1 MAGRTNRTEGE
12 RSRDNS
18 FINLLNG
25 IFRSLEK
32 IGSEISNLS
41 NKMEC
46 KCNCKCNC
54 KSKK

>member
-1 MAGRTNRTEGE
+1 MADRTNRTEGE

-25 IFRSLEK
+25 IYKSLEK
-32 IGSEISNLS
+32 IASEISNLS
-41 NKMEC
+41 NKVE
-46 KCNCKCNC
+46 CKCNC